1 MLKNKNGYIPKNNG
15 FTQAVVLFLAII
27 QLSLSQIRSVL
38 CYNKSSMLSFCYS
51 ASVLGF
57 SGLVVEVECDV
68 GRGLPG
74 LTIVGLAAKTIDE
87 SRERVKS
94 AIKNSNLQL
103 PNQKITI
110 NLAPANIPKDG
121 SGFDLAMA
129 ISILVSSK
137 QISKDSVAET
147 AFIAELSLD
156 GRLRPVPG
164 IITMLKALK
173 DKGVLNVFIAAD
185 NAAEA
190 SLVSGLNI
198 IAPSNLKQL
207 YRHLV
212 GEKSLL
218 AQPLRHGL
226 SVESDDSRIVV
237 DFAQVVGQNQ
247 AKRALQI
254 AAAGNHNILL
264 SGPPGAGKSMM
275 AKALNGILPPVTS
288 DEIVEITEVHSLL
301 GKEFDIQTD
310 RPFRSPHYTAST
322 VAMIGGGHQLRPGEI
337 SLSHHGI
344 LFLDELPEFN
354 RSTIEALRQPLE
366 DGVVSISRASRSAT
380 FPANFMLVATQNP
393 CPCGY
398 YGDQARE
405 CQCSAQQISQYQR
418 KLSGPLLDRIDL
430 QVHVQRINTDKLLD
444 KVNAERTSKKM
455 RQEVILARRRQ
466 ITRQKNRTNSIL
478 NNQQVK
484 NLVISSDA
492 RNLLEKASERF
503 SLSARAFMRSVKVAQ
518 TIADLDGDN
527 SIQESHI
534 AEALQFRL
542 S

>member
-1 MLKNKNGYIPKNNG
+1 M
-15 FTQAVVLFLAII
+15 
-27 QLSLSQIRSVL
+27 
-38 CYNKSSMLSFCYS
+38 
-51 ASVLGF
+51 
-57 SGLVVEVECDV
+57 VEVECDV

-137 QISKDSVAET
+137 QIFKDTVADA
-147 AFIAELSLD
+147 AFIAELALD

-173 DKGVLNVFIAAD
+173 SKGISNVFIAAD

-198 IAPSNLKQL
+198 IAPHSLKEL
-207 YRHLV
+207 YRHLTA
-212 GEKSLL
+212 EQKLL
-218 AQPLRHGL
+218 AQPLRQAIFAKTNGT
-226 SVESDDSRIVV
+226 RTVV

-264 SGPPGAGKSMM
+264 SGPPGSGKSMM
-275 AKALNGILPPVTS
+275 AKALSSILPPVTS

-366 DGVVSISRASRSAT
+366 DGLVSISRASRSAT

-398 YGDQARE
+398 YGDQVRE
-405 CQCSAQQISQYQR
+405 CQCSARQISQYQR

-430 QVHVQRINTDKLLD
+430 QVHVQRINTDKLLN
-444 KVNAERTSKKM
+444 KTEAERTSKRM
-455 RQEVILARRRQ
+455 RQEVISARTRQ
-466 ITRQKNRTNSIL
+466 IARQSNKTNSIL
-478 NNQQVK
+478 SNQQVK
-484 NLVISSDA
+484 NLVISKDA
-492 RNLLEKASERF
+492 RSLLEKASEQF
-503 SLSARAFMRSVKVAQ
+503 SLSARAFMRSLKVAQ
-518 TIADLDGDN
+518 TIADLETSN
-527 SIQESHI
+527 SIEKSHI